1 MFHTYVLTAA
11 KDPRWG
17 AKSVDFDRAM
27 YLMDKDLLQ
36 DALDA
41 LEKERKSDT
50 DNPIRCTSDAA
61 QFVWDYYCQR
71 HYEKF
76 GESFTPDVDPHWD
89 T

>member
-17 AKSVDFDRAM
+17 AKSVDFDRAS
-27 YLMDKDLLQ
+27 YLMDKTLLQ
-36 DALDA
+36 EALTA
-41 LEKERKSDT
+41 LEEEKNGKNDP
-50 DNPIRCTSDAA
+50 PIRCDSDAA

-71 HYEKF
+71 HVEKY
-76 GESFTPDVDPHWD
+76 GERFTPDADPHWD